1 MRENNHN
8 KQVVL
13 LPEKSKSIFVTKAD
27 GCKAPF
33 ESGKVE
39 STCIRAGAS
48 PFLARRIAQYVE
60 DVAYNGIRTR
70 EIYKLVLAALA
81 GETDKLGI
89 KHRYRLKES
98 LMLLGPAGFNF
109 ERYIGRLLSECGYR
123 VDSIRSTVIGR
134 CISHEIDLEIY
145 SLNYATKIM
154 VECKYHNFAGA
165 YTGLKEALYTHARFL
180 DIRENEAKRFDGEML
195 VSNTRISKEA
205 LRYAACVGQ
214 EALTWNHPP
223 NRGIERLIEE
233 TRLYPITIL
242 KLNTTELQS
251 FAKIG
256 IMVARTL
263 AEGRSEEISRKTGIR
278 IERVME
284 LQELARR
291 IVFR

>member
-1 MRENNHN
+1 MIS
-8 KQVVL
+8 
-13 LPEKSKSIFVTKAD
+13 LPEKSKPIFVLKAD
-27 GCKAPF
+27 GSKAPF

-39 STCIRAGAS
+39 STCIRAGAT
-48 PFLARRIAQYVE
+48 PYLAKRISQYIE

-70 EIYKLVLAALA
+70 EIYKMVLAALA
-81 GETDKLGI
+81 GETDELGI

-123 VDSIRSTVIGR
+123 VDAIRSTVIGR
-134 CISHEIDLEIY
+134 CISHEIDLEVY
-145 SLNYATKIM
+145 SLKNATKIM

-180 DIRENEAKRFDGEML
+180 DIRENEARRFDGEML

-205 LRYAACVGQ
+205 LKYAACVGQ
-214 EALTWNHPP
+214 EALTWNYPP

-242 KLNTTELQS
+242 KLNSTELRS
-251 FAKIG
+251 FAKID
-256 IMVARTL
+256 IMMARSL
-263 AEGRSEEISRKTGIR
+263 AEARSEEISRRTGIR

-284 LQELARR
+284 LKDLARR
-291 IVFR
+291 IVLR